1 MEVIGVKEV
10 VYGSLLE
17 AEKEL
22 ADTLLLFLE
31 FFPRD
36 KLEKYTSIASRNLY
50 PKDVEIRELSSVYD
64 KLSKVRLLE
73 HIENVVSE
81 LDKLYERFSQE
92 LGLTVHIGN
101 RRIELDGFDYFILL
115 ISAYYH
121 DVGKSPEV
129 LKELGYSFEEYRK
142 NDHAFWSGEYLKKV
156 RREVEEFFGVEVRDD
171 VFQRVYNAVV
181 MHHSQVPKDKYGLVL
196 KELDKK
202 ARERELHSMNSVLS
216 VKEEKKYLSRDEL
229 LSITLPE
236 ELVNAFL
243 EKVSSKSEMRKSGD
257 VTYYFFYH
265 PPYVYVNSLLVR
277 EILLQAIRE
286 KGIKIRDKN
295 LVAFLTDK
303 NNTFFVAQVLVKE
316 LIRKDLVK
324 DVKEG
329 YGGRYYL
336 ITERNGNEKLFFGIP
351 IIAGNLKNF
360 YNLKPSL
367 RVVSVKPLKPEEVRE
382 IKALKH

>member
-1 MEVIGVKEV
+1 MEVKGVKEV

-36 KLEKYTSIASRNLY
+36 KLEKYSSIASRNLY

-156 RREVEEFFGVEVRDD
+156 RKEVEEFFGVEVRDD

-202 ARERELHSMNSVLS
+202 ARERELQSMNSVLS

-277 EILLQAIRE
+277 EILLQVIRE
-286 KGIKIRDKN
+286 KGVKIRDKN

-316 LIRKDLVK
+316 LIKKDLVK